1 MKPTNVKDNMYI
13 DSGKKSNGEDPKFQV
28 GGHFRTSKFKNTFAK
43 CYTSNWSAEVF
54 VIKKVKNTIPW
65 IYVIGTF
72 YEKELQKTDQK
83 RLRIKKVSI
92 RKGDELYVK
101 WKG

>member
-13 DSGKKSNGEDPKFQV
+13 DSGKKSKGEDPKFQV
-28 GGHFRTSKFKNTFAK
+28 GGHFRTSKFKNIFAK